1 MTSPISPLGAALD
14 PTIILPTERLGD
26 YAVEGVT
33 PSLVVRPRSVGEVR
47 QVLAEAHREE
57 AAVVPWGGG
66 TRMAL
71 GAPPRAYHLALDLTG
86 IDQPL
91 EHSPA
96 DMTARVGAGTTL
108 ERLQGAL
115 RQHGQFLPL
124 DAPLPQRATIGG
136 ILASS
141 TYGPLCA
148 GYGFPRDMVIG
159 MGVVHADGT
168 LTRSGGQVVKNVTGY
183 EMHRLYTGSLGTLAV
198 IVEATFKVAP
208 LPREERTVVAAFPS
222 AEGAIGA
229 GLAVV
234 RAGLAPMA
242 VEVLT
247 DPAWQLVP
255 ASALPLAPEERK
267 AFWLL
272 LRFGGPPPAVAR
284 QERDALAICQRFG
297 VSLRGVEIL
306 AGEGGRALWRAVA
319 DLGSVEPQPPLCVRL
334 SALPSQGVHLLALVE
349 EVGAALPPG
358 PALAL
363 HASIGVVRA
372 LWPAGPGLDAPQKV
386 APVLRALRERAH
398 ALGARM
404 IVERASPPVKLAL
417 NPWDAQVETMQVQR
431 SLKAQFDPKGIL
443 NPGRFVGGI

>member
-1 MTSPISPLGAALD
+1 MASSSALAAALA
-14 PTIILPTERLGD
+14 PLLLLPPECRNA
-26 YAVEGVT
+26 YAVDGAL
-33 PSLVVRPRSVGEVR
+33 PSLVVRPHTVEEVR
-47 QVLAEAHREE
+47 QTLASAHREG

-71 GAPPRAYHLALDLTG
+71 GAPPRSYDLALDLTG

-91 EHSPA
+91 EHSPT
-96 DMTARVGAGTTL
+96 DMTVRVGAGITL
-108 ERLQGAL
+108 ERLQRAL

-124 DAPLPQRATIGG
+124 DTPLPQRATIGG
-136 ILASS
+136 ILASAA
-141 TYGPLCA
+141 YGPLCA

-159 MGVVHADGT
+159 MAVVHADGT
-168 LTRSGGQVVKNVTGY
+168 RTKSGGQVVKNVTGY

-222 AEGAIGA
+222 AEGAVGA

-247 DPAWQLVP
+247 DSAWHLVP
-255 ASALPLAPEERK
+255 ATALPLAPQGHR

-284 QERDALAICQRFG
+284 QERDALALCQRFG
-297 VSLRGVEIL
+297 VFPQGIESL
-306 AGEGGRALWRAVA
+306 AGEQGRALWRGVA
-319 DLGSVEPQPPLCVRL
+319 DLGWGDPQPPLGVRL
-334 SALPSQGVHLLALVE
+334 SALPGQGVSLLALVE
-349 EVGAALPPG
+349 EVGTALPPG

-363 HASIGVVRA
+363 HTSIGLVRA
-372 LWPAGPGLDAPQKV
+372 FWSAGTPLDDPQKV
-386 APVLRALRERAH
+386 ASALHTLRERVH
-398 ALGARM
+398 ALGGRM
-404 IVERASPPVKLAL
+404 VVERAPRPVKQAL
-417 NPWDAQVETMQVQR
+417 DPWDTPPETLHVQR